1 MYRLESEEGFS
12 GGLITW
18 GIFVLFLWLVG
29 VPAVLCILLGAFAG
43 AAVWLIIAFWRAEK
57 SDEPPRKREED
68 SAIRPVRRLIQRLPG
83 FGDGFGQGSRAPQR
97 ITRDSRSGE
106 AQQVG
111 RDSTSRESSLKRS
124 SNSSLREAI
133 KRRKE
138 NSSNQL

>member
-57 SDEPPRKREED
+57 SDEEPRSRDDD
-68 SAIRPVRRLIQRLPG
+68 SPIRPVRRLIQRLPG
-83 FGDGFGQGSRAPQR
+83 SGGFGLGINAPQR
-97 ITRDSRSGE
+97 ITGDSSSGE
-106 AQQVG
+106 AQPSD
-111 RDSTSRESSLKRS
+111 RDSVSRRKAIKQQPS
-124 SNSSLREAI
+124 SSLRDAI